1 MTMLSARVA
10 SPTWRSGGCPGGPA
24 RAPRLGRSVVQGLPH
39 APRWSVKCAAFPM
52 DYAEAVAGAQRA
64 VRSAVED
71 GKALLEVDF
80 PVAGLEKCAGDEE
93 ASTENNLQAKYLREF
108 CRMFAMWDAFPAK
121 RVRVCFPDEDE
132 RAIAVRGSD
141 GFDKVDAVEATFHT
155 WPGPVDHLFE
165 KNVMDLSGL
174 TALLGRKPAPG
185 IADRVA
191 EDDAA
196 LVLAYPSY
204 NIDELV
210 AAEGLYAQEAA
221 RPEGRRRPIVLWN
234 AELDRLRSGYY
245 PAFWSRKELS
255 TCKTGLLPHVE
266 TAYYIHNYKG
276 SRPGV
281 LFRAYPGPWQVLL
294 RPPGQR
300 EVLPEPVWTGDAQP
314 DGKTV
319 ALDILPNAYERLLR
333 EK

>member
-1 MTMLSARVA
+1 VRCAGAES
-10 SPTWRSGGCPGGPA
+10 SFPT
-24 RAPRLGRSVVQGLPH
+24 
-39 APRWSVKCAAFPM
+39 
-52 DYAEAVAGAQRA
+52 DYAAAVLGAQRA
-64 VRSAVED
+64 VRRAIED
-71 GKALLEVDF
+71 GKGLVEVDF
-80 PVAGLEKCAGDEE
+80 PVAGLEKVGGDEE

-108 CRMFAMWDAFPAK
+108 CRMFATWDACPAK

-132 RAIAVRGSD
+132 LAVATRGSD
-141 GFDKVDAVEATFHT
+141 GFDKVDAVGATFHT
-155 WPGPVDHLFE
+155 WPGPMDYLFE

-174 TALLGRKPAPG
+174 TAFLGRAPSPG
-185 IADRVA
+185 VAGRV
-191 EDDAA
+191 EESDAA

-210 AAEGLYAQEAA
+210 AAEALYAQEAR
-221 RPEGRRRPIVLWN
+221 RPEGSRRPIVLWN

-245 PAFWSRKELS
+245 PAFWSRNELAI
-255 TCKTGLLPHVE
+255 CKAGLLPNVE

-294 RPPGQR
+294 RPPGAR
-300 EVLPEPVWTGDAQP
+300 EVLPDPVWTGDTQP

-319 ALDILPNAYERLLR
+319 SLDILPKAYDRLVS
-333 EK
+333 ESSA